1 MPDSPAVKAE
11 KVRDLRGQL
20 TGIAEEDEP
29 EILFQMI
36 SPGREPVTVYSTT
49 DGTPTA
55 VPKYMI
61 GAAMELKNNDG
72 SFRFVADAK
81 DAPEYKL
88 GTIKCFLHKDSAE
101 RPILEMVGLQSATC
115 PKETLASDH
124 SKRMHALHR
133 HKNEWIAYQGHVED
147 QKEAKRETRLDQQ
160 LEATLALARGG
171 ASAPAASDTKNP
183 NNLTTG
189 VCDICGKD
197 GLKRVSAHKSMV
209 HKEQADAT

>member
-72 SFRFVADAK
+72 SFRFVAEAK

-88 GTIKCFLHKDSAE
+88 GTIKCFLHKDSSE

-115 PKETLASDH
+115 PKDTLSSDH
-124 SKRMHALHR
+124 AKRMHALHR
-133 HKNEWIAYQGHVED
+133 HKNEWIAYQEHVEG
-147 QKEAKRETRLDQQ
+147 QKEKKRETRLDQQ
-160 LEATLALARGG
+160 LEATLALARG
-171 ASAPAASDTKNP
+171 APPAELVSCDACDYEGTKRQV
-183 NNLTTG
+183 TG
-189 VCDICGKD
+189 HKMG
-197 GLKRVSAHKSMV
+197 AHK
-209 HKEQADAT
+209 